1 MVSIDFTGLGI
12 EPLTRLLSDARAG
25 VTAGE
30 KRSPKDLRAELERR
44 VAAEG
49 YEFADVFPELG
60 TASSG
65 PARRKRPPRYR
76 HPQDPDQTWSGIG
89 PTPSWVQAILDE
101 HGIDS
106 AAFKSTP
113 LYPIHS

>member
-1 MVSIDFTGLGI
+1 MASLGFTGLGI

-25 VTAGE
+25 TAAGE
-30 KRSPKDLRAELERR
+30 RRSRKDLRAELERR

-49 YEFADVFPELG
+49 YELADILPELG

-65 PARRKRPPRYR
+65 PARRKGSPRYP

-89 PTPSWVQAILDE
+89 PAPGWVQAILDE
-101 HGIDS
+101 CGIDI
-106 AAFKSTP
+106 AAFKSIP
-113 LYPIHS
+113 MYRIHS